1 MKRFIY
7 KILIVIFAI
16 SFMFASIP
24 SYGANA
30 TTGHTVEEV
39 GQQIANWAIQFCN
52 EAKQGKYNLIYSWGD
67 KRKEAYNAAIVEGA
81 TYYLDCVGWV
91 SFAIHHATGLG
102 GDSWQVFAGPTS
114 EENSWQNK
122 IDYDRYGTW
131 NVTSFSEVGFEEV
144 WRDDTGLYSLPTNV
158 TVLPGDILIAEH
170 HVGLYVGKDE
180 NGTDRV
186 VDMWNAG
193 LDIRTVSAFT
203 SGSNGRL
210 KQIGRVSAST
220 AASANFE
227 FVANGVILPGSIAG
241 EGTSGNGFEFNGM
254 PTQVSLSSRKDLE
267 WLFEQVSQ
275 FFGFFAGLIINLIKY
290 SIMGYIIMAES
301 LVNLLLNATTES
313 LSQTAL
319 IQNDISYAYVQFA
332 DDFYNVEETEYI
344 VSPIKAMS
352 GVEENQEGTENAED
366 TEDSTENDP
375 DAEVEAALG
384 ADLDYTIED
393 IIYNNIP
400 LLDVNVFTDTPGGQK
415 VADDSIV
422 GMLRSIVAGWYVS
435 FRNLATIGL
444 ALIIVYIGI
453 RIALSTIPEKK
464 AEYKSALLSWVV
476 SLALIWG
483 IHYFMIIA
491 IRANESILNLLENTN
506 VDDTVVYDTIL
517 TRAQDSR
524 MHIGFPAMIMYM
536 VLVIYFYK
544 FLWVYI
550 KRYFTVMILIIIA
563 PFVCAKYAFDG
574 AKGKRGTSLS
584 SWMYDFTMNVLLQ
597 SVHALLYTSLMSVAL
612 SISTESIWGF
622 IIALVFLNFIQKADK
637 IFLDIFNFGKGANVA
652 DVDRPF
658 SSKESLA
665 GAFFAYHY
673 TKSFLGF
680 GWRTGKKAV
689 RATGRA
695 ATGLYNVGTRAI
707 FQEDAREVRSGVRRR
722 MDSVS
727 EFRDRGINTVYRALH
742 GGKDSEYVEL
752 RRLARKGGKVGRD
765 AQRILKAKKDLRSK
779 KYKTGFNIAKTVPLS
794 LLGMAA
800 AVPLTVISPQA
811 GVGTF
816 TKAFQQ
822 YRKVTKPKTEIPY
835 HRKRYTGT
843 EQLLQVVSLGTYK
856 GAKAERDDRKKKEN
870 KITNTIK
877 YIKQVDTHY
886 DEAQETWD
894 RIAPGME
901 DKARKK
907 LMDKIKKIT
916 VDGSESKVSAS
927 VYNYLNVNE
936 TREVTRENI
945 SDIID
950 AALDSTGLNK
960 NLTEEQREQVKT
972 QVMNEHDYSENKFI
986 SQVENISTE
995 VHRAAFNISFVSEDE
1010 KKIASAMDSIEKIN
1024 AEARK
1029 EVKSTV
1035 TDTARLIRD
1044 MKVKYND

>member
-1 MKRFIY
+1 MKKAIGTILLIMFI
-7 KILIVIFAI
+7 L
-16 SFMFASIP
+16 FMFVPNTTLGAS
-24 SYGANA
+24 SNA
-30 TTGHTVEEV
+30 TTGHTAEEV
-39 GQQIANWAIQFCN
+39 GVQIANWAIQFYN
-52 EAKQGKYNLIYSWGD
+52 EHQQQCYYDSTYGTPRELSYS
-67 KRKEAYNAAIVEGA
+67 AAIDN
-81 TYYLDCVGWV
+81 TTRYYFDCVGWI
-91 SFAIHHATGLG
+91 SFAVHHATGIG
-102 GDSWQVFAGPTS
+102 NAYFTIFAQPQRG
-114 EENSWQNK
+114 
-122 IDYDRYGTW
+122 YGTTAF
-131 NVTSFSEVGFEEV
+131 NGFYEYLQDVRIYSEQDALALGV
-144 WRDDTGLYSLPTNV
+144 R
-158 TVLPGDILIAEH
+158 PGDVLVKSVNTGGC
-170 HVGLYVGKDE
+170 HVGLYVGNDTVIHSINSTYGNDLRIDTVAGFATGTGY
-180 NGTDRV
+180 NGSDGYVVDYVDRV
-186 VDMWNAG
+186 SD
-193 LDIRTVSAFT
+193 
-203 SGSNGRL
+203 
-210 KQIGRVSAST
+210 ST
-220 AASANFE
+220 AQSANFE
-227 FVANGVILPGSIAG
+227 FIANGSVQLPGGSA
-241 EGTSGNGFEFNGM
+241 TTGFEFNGL
-254 PTQVSLSSRKDLE
+254 PAQVSLSSKKDLE

-366 TEDSTENDP
+366 TEDSTDNDP
-375 DAEVEAALG
+375 DAEAEAALG

-400 LLDVNVFTDTPGGQK
+400 LLDVNVFTDTPGGKK

-524 MHIGFPAMIMYM
+524 MHIGFPAMIMYL